1 MTLDKRTHRQRLQER
16 YSALKTDRTSWDS
29 HWREITDYLLPWS
42 GRYFTTD
49 RNKGNKRSTNI
60 YDNTP
65 TRALRTLTSGLM
77 AGATSPARPWF
88 KLAAPDPDLNNY
100 HPVKLWLEDVQQRM
114 MRVFQ
119 KSNTYRALHSMYEEL
134 GAFGTGVSILLPH
147 PTEVIHHYPVT
158 TGEYCLSQDAEGK
171 VNVFYREFEMT
182 VAQMVREFGYENCS
196 QSVRTLYDRGT
207 LESGITVV
215 HAIEPRDDRDPKKMD
230 RMNMPY
236 RSCYFESG
244 NNEPTFLRESGFMK
258 FPVLAPRWS
267 VTANDVYGNSP
278 GMEALPDIRQLQ
290 HEQLRKAQGIDYQTQ
305 PPLQAPTSM
314 QGRAVNMLPGGVT
327 FHDAPQQQGIRTA
340 FETNLNLQYLL
351 NDIQDVRGRI
361 SRSFYEDLFL
371 MMQNDLRSNMTAREI
386 QERHE
391 EKLLMLGP
399 VMERL
404 QNELLEPLIDLTFD
418 SMVEQ
423 NLIPPAPEEL
433 GGMNLGVEFVSVLA
447 QAQRAVGSSSV
458 DRFLGNLGAV
468 AQMRPD
474 VLDKL
479 NSDVLVDKYADMLG
493 VDPNIIVST
502 EKAEALRAARNKA
515 MAAREQ
521 AAVMQQSAMTA
532 KNLAAAKTSEPSA
545 LTDVMNMFSGY
556 NSPSSTEI

>member
-1 MTLDKRTHRQRLQER
+1 MDKRTLRQRLQER
-16 YSALKTDRTSWDS
+16 HSSLKTERTSWDT
-29 HWREITDYLLPWS
+29 HWREITEYLLPWS
-42 GRYFTTD
+42 GRYYTTD
-49 RNKGNKRSTNI
+49 RNKGNKRQTNI
-60 YDNTP
+60 YDNTA
-65 TRALRTLTSGLM
+65 TRALRTLNSGLM

-88 KLAAPDPDLNNY
+88 RLAAPDPDLNQF
-100 HPVKLWLEDVQQRM
+100 HPVKIWLEDVQQRM

-119 KSNTYRALHSMYEEL
+119 RSNAYRALHSMYEEL
-134 GAFGTGVSILLPH
+134 GAFGTGVSILLPD
-147 PTEVIHHYPVT
+147 PEKVIHLYPIT
-158 TGEYCLSQDAEGK
+158 AGEYCLSQDPQGK
-171 VNVFYREFEMT
+171 VCVFYREFEMT
-182 VAQMVREFGYENCS
+182 VAQVVREFGYDKCS
-196 QSVRTLYDRGT
+196 NSVRTLYDRGT
-207 LESGITVV
+207 LEGGITII
-215 HAIEPRDDRDPKKMD
+215 HCIEPRYDRDPSKLDK
-230 RMNMPY
+230 MNMPY
-236 RSCYFESG
+236 RSVYYEQS
-244 NNEPTFLRESGFMK
+244 NNEPVVLRESGFEK

-418 SMVEQ
+418 AMLEQ
-423 NLIPPAPEEL
+423 GLIPPAPEEL
-433 GGMNLGVEFVSVLA
+433 GGVNLGVEFVSVLA

-458 DRFLGNLGAV
+458 DRFIGNVGAV
-468 AQMRPD
+468 AQMRPE

-479 NSDVLVDKYADMLG
+479 DTDTLVDRYGDMLG
-493 VDPNIIVST
+493 IDPNIIVPT
-502 EKAEALRAARNKA
+502 EKAQALRDARNKA

-521 AAVMQQSAMTA
+521 AAVMQQSSQTA

-556 NSPSSTEI
+556 NSPASTEL